1 MIEMRLNG
9 IPVQYIL
16 GHCKFMDIDLDVGPG
31 VLIPRDDTEVLVQ
44 KTIDM
49 LKNSYNFSQKT
60 LNIIDLCSG
69 TGAIALSIKKVFASK
84 ANVTALDFYEQPL
97 KYLKSN
103 TLKNNLDVKVI
114 QGSVFTYYKNFID
127 NQIDC
132 IISNPPY
139 IPTKQLKFLHP
150 DVQYEPTV
158 ALDGGADGLDF
169 YRVIAKKW
177 INKIKQGGIVA
188 LEIGINQKEAVCKIL
203 KTAEIKDIYVYND
216 INNIPRVLIGKK

>member
-69 TGAIALSIKKVFASK
+69 TGAIALSLKKVFASK

-103 TLKNNLDVKVI
+103 ILKNNLDVKVI

-188 LEIGINQKEAVCKIL
+188 LEIGINQKEAVSEIL

>member
-1 MIEMRLNG
+1 MRLNG

-31 VLIPRDDTEVLVQ
+31 VLIPRDDTEVLVR
-44 KTIDM
+44 KTIDI

-103 TLKNNLDVKVI
+103 ILKNNLDVKVI

-216 INNIPRVLIGKK
+216 INNIPRGLIGKK

>member
-188 LEIGINQKEAVCKIL
+188 LEIGINQKEAVCEIL

>member
-31 VLIPRDDTEVLVQ
+31 VLIPRDDTEVLVR
-44 KTIDM
+44 KTIDI

-103 TLKNNLDVKVI
+103 ILKNNLDVKVI

-216 INNIPRVLIGKK
+216 INNIPRGLIGKK

>member
-31 VLIPRDDTEVLVQ
+31 VLIPRDDTEVLVR
-44 KTIDM
+44 KTIDI

-69 TGAIALSIKKVFASK
+69 TGAIALSLKKVFASK

-188 LEIGINQKEAVCKIL
+188 LEIGINQKEAVCEIL

-216 INNIPRVLIGKK
+216 INNIPRGLIGKK